1 MEATGLPSLSLSV
14 RCGVLGTN
22 FISLVT
28 VIWERFV
35 DAQGTKLAVLHPE
48 LGTQRWGPT
57 SQARWETSNS
67 ISLTLTLEQSKAKTS
82 LANTT
87 FCCEFV
93 TFPHGSRVACG
104 ELHSSDPG
112 VSGEKRGTARIL
124 TLAAHLTP
132 LFVPRTLCPNFS
144 PRSSSKP
151 GQDLGDLRA
160 SPAGFRLHTLSPVA
174 AEALVRMGPVTS
186 SHHLARRLLPL
197 TPPLLS
203 PRCFSKSQPSP
214 ISTRAQTQ
222 AQVRLEGWCLEQGT
236 RGPPQPASKASLA
249 TPPPPPF
256 STWMRLRSTLTSSC
270 PSSHH
275 SPPHQP
281 TPVPVSSASPIT
293 LWTRQLRLY

>member
-1 MEATGLPSLSLSV
+1 MAQAQALVLISSLLTIYVSEGSPEVWVRVQMEATGLPSLSLSV
-14 RCGVLGTN
+14 RCGVLGTS

-112 VSGEKRGTARIL
+112 LSAPTSVPILQANLARIL
-124 TLAAHLTP
+124 GTSGLL
-132 LFVPRTLCPNFS
+132 LLGFVFILY
-144 PRSSSKP
+144 
-151 GQDLGDLRA
+151 
-160 SPAGFRLHTLSPVA
+160 
-174 AEALVRMGPVTS
+174 
-186 SHHLARRLLPL
+186 LLW
-197 TPPLLS
+197 
-203 PRCFSKSQPSP
+203 RQKHWCFSKSQPSP

-222 AQVRLEGWCLEQGT
+222 AQLLRSPSGHGSFVSTENGLYASAGETLPHPVPNSLASSDCLEHGT
-236 RGPPQPASKASLA
+236 PGKCSEVQCRHP
-249 TPPPPPF
+249 
-256 STWMRLRSTLTSSC
+256 R
-270 PSSHH
+270 
-275 SPPHQP
+275 SPPGLWDIP
-281 TPVPVSSASPIT
+281 LLVSSSWASS
-293 LWTRQLRLY
+293 